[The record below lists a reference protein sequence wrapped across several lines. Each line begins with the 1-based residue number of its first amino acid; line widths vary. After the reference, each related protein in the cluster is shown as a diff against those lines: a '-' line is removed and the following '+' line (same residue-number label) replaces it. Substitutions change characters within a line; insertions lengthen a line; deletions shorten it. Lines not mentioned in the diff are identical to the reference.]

1 MLTETLYKNMNET
14 SQKGLLTEL
23 QCQTDFS
30 EYGVLLSQPIIN
42 DSRYDFIADINGTLY
57 KIQCK
62 TCAVSEDKKA
72 ISFPCSSKN
81 WNSNER
87 KPYTDEIDYF
97 YTCYNKQGYL
107 IPISEVGKRSKIL
120 RFSSDQSKNLAISWA
135 KDYEIK
141 KILQGLG
148 ANISSV
154 ETSTFKKR
162 KTTKKC
168 LDCGKEI
175 SHGAIRC
182 EECN

>member
-1 MLTETLYKNMNET
+1 MNET

-30 EYGVLLSQPIIN
+30 ECGVLLSQPIIN

-62 TCAVSEDKKA
+62 TCTVSEDKKA

-97 YTCYNKQGYL
+97 YTCYNQQGYL
-107 IPISEVGKRSKIL
+107 IPISEVGVKSKTL

-141 KILQGLG
+141 KILQDLG
-148 ANISSV
+148 ANISKV
-154 ETSTFKKR
+154 EISTFKKR
-162 KTTKKC
+162 KQLK
-168 LDCGKEI
+168 
-175 SHGAIRC
+175 
-182 EECN
+182 NV